1 MREIKFKVWDK
12 TRKVMLDDVR
22 LSGMLNKKLQCKS
35 VEFLQYTGLKDK
47 NGVGLIEVFEGD
59 IISSD
64 GILKGN
70 IYENNKESTDL
81 AIPPIGT
88 KAWID
93 AYKEAVDRGYGYAE

>member
-1 MREIKFKVWDK
+1 MRDIKFKVWDK

-47 NGVGLIEVFEGD
+47 NGTGLIELYEGD

-64 GILKGN
+64 GNLIGN
-70 IYENNKESTDL
+70 IYEDNKGKADL
-81 AIPPIGT
+81 VIPALGT
-88 KAWID
+88 KAWEA
-93 AYKEAVDRGYGYAE
+93 AYKEAVDRGFNYSE